1 MIRKRSA
8 VILRAWCLCREQ
20 LCRCEVKQAGRLG
33 CVVDAGD
40 GGRRRGKGKADL
52 STCCHFPSLMVEM
65 MVSTEVY
72 Y

>member
-1 MIRKRSA
+1 M
-8 VILRAWCLCREQ
+8 CR
-20 LCRCEVKQAGRLG
+20 REVKQAGREG

-65 MVSTEVY
+65 MVSTEDLLLKSHNTDNKKME
-72 Y
+72 